1 MIEFSSTPQSKVS
14 PFNCVACSAPR
25 APNANGNA
33 HDKKLKTW
41 SSRKSND
48 TIVDAH
54 ISKRSKISKEDADAD
69 SESKIYERN
78 KNRSFMDLIQSLDLS
93 KITQNYISVEII
105 TTI

>member
-1 MIEFSSTPQSKVS
+1 M
-14 PFNCVACSAPR
+14 
-25 APNANGNA
+25 
-33 HDKKLKTW
+33 

-48 TIVDAH
+48 TIVDEH
-54 ISKRSKISKEDADAD
+54 ISKRSKISKEDADADAD

>member
-1 MIEFSSTPQSKVS
+1 MFLFELKIRKSNYF
-14 PFNCVACSAPR
+14 PR
-25 APNANGNA
+25 M
-33 HDKKLKTW
+33 

-48 TIVDAH
+48 TIVDEH
-54 ISKRSKISKEDADAD
+54 ISKRSKISKEDADA
-69 SESKIYERN
+69 ESKIYERN